1 MNNFDVDVIIL
12 SNAKNENLFN
22 MTNNTIKSLFN
33 SIHNINLNVII
44 VENNY
49 NLKNEPFYEEFNYDV
64 K

>member
-49 NLKNEPFYEEFNYDV
+49 NLKNEPFYE
-64 K
+64 